1 MTKKSPLSLKSFS
14 NLLIDHF
21 DSLNKDEILSK
32 QLSYSVDS
40 TIKMAD
46 NPNHLGDVTNGD
58 SQFNE
63 EIIKLKTLPQTYL
76 TFIKGSIRK
85 INVSFSLTLLP

>member
-1 MTKKSPLSLKSFS
+1 M
-14 NLLIDHF
+14 
-21 DSLNKDEILSK
+21 SK
-32 QLSYSVDS
+32 QLSDSVDS

-85 INVSFSLTLLP
+85 GINVSFSVDDSLTIIGDKIK